1 MGRLKERDMVVHTF
15 DVEFEE
21 GNTLEAFDSMLRRYK
36 QWSEFKRDVRI
47 TGLLNQ
53 GKKVQFDIEDANL
66 LVYTD
71 TDAIQYIHKAAFRT
85 DTITFIIKDE
95 QLIDVKISGEI
106 LPSQMGQTIKSILDA
121 ELEVTV
127 RYYDNKRGHKTLYFN
142 HPESDKAA

>member
-1 MGRLKERDMVVHTF
+1 MGRLKDRDMVIHTF
-15 DVEFEE
+15 DVELEE
-21 GNTLEAFDSMLRRYK
+21 GTTLDSFESMLTRYN
-36 QWSEFKRDVRI
+36 QWAEFKREVRI

-53 GKKVQFDIEDANL
+53 GKKVQFEIEDANL

-85 DTITFIIKDE
+85 DTITFIMKDE

-106 LPSQMGQTIKSILDA
+106 LPGLMGQTIKAILDA
-121 ELEVTV
+121 ELEVKV
-127 RYYDNKRGHKTLYFN
+127 RYYDNKRGYKTLYFD

>member
-21 GNTLEAFDSMLRRYK
+21 GTTLDAFETMLRRYK
-36 QWSEFKRDVRI
+36 QWAEFKRDVRI

-66 LVYTD
+66 FVYTD
-71 TDAIQYIHKAAFRT
+71 TDAIQYIHNAAFRT

-106 LPSQMGQTIKSILDA
+106 LPGQMGQTIKTILD
-121 ELEVTV
+121 EGLDVKV
-127 RYYDNKRGHKTLYFN
+127 RYYDNKIGHKTLYFD

>member
-1 MGRLKERDMVVHTF
+1 MGRLKDRDMVVNTF
-15 DVEFEE
+15 DVELEE
-21 GNTLEAFDSMLRRYK
+21 GITLDSFENMLRRYN
-36 QWSEFKRDVRI
+36 QWAEFKRDVRI

-71 TDAIQYIHKAAFRT
+71 TDAIQTLHKAVFRT

-95 QLIDVKISGEI
+95 QLIDMKISGEI
-106 LPSQMGQTIKSILDA
+106 LPGQMGQTIKAILDA
-121 ELEVTV
+121 ELEVKV
-127 RYYDNKRGHKTLYFN
+127 RYYDNKRGYKTLYFD